1 MPPEGGASRTVA
13 NWLQWLEGLHPRS
26 WDLGLERVA
35 VVAAELGV
43 TRLPSIVVSVAG
55 TNGKGS
61 TVALLESC
69 YRAGGYRTGAFSSPH
84 IHRFNERIRLDG
96 AEVTDEALL
105 DAFERVDRARGEVTL
120 TYFEFTTLAALVL
133 FADAAPDAV
142 FLEVGLGGRLDAVNA
157 TEPDVSVITTIDLD
171 HQAWLGE
178 NREAIGAEKAGIARP
193 GRPLVVGD
201 PEPPAS
207 IASTAQ
213 GAEIR
218 QRGMDFDVEAAPG
231 GWHWIGRGGRVRRG
245 LPPPALRG
253 EGQLDNAATALA
265 VVEVL
270 SQRLPLGQQAIRR
283 GLEEVRL
290 PARFQ
295 ILPGD
300 VPLILDVAHNGQATG
315 ALARNLARH
324 PCIGRTHAVVAM
336 LADKDAAAALNPLS
350 QQVDAWYPAALG
362 GERGRDGESMAAA
375 VVDAGGAVA
384 GVYPDPAAALAAA
397 RQAAGTGDRILVFGS
412 FQTVAAVA
420 PAEA

>member
-1 MPPEGGASRTVA
+1 MPPENDAAAVA
-13 NWLQWLEGLHPRS
+13 AWLQWLEGLHHRS
-26 WDLGLERVA
+26 WDPGLARVA

-43 TRLPSIVVSVAG
+43 SRLPSVVVSIAG

-96 AEVTDEALL
+96 AEVGNDALL
-105 DAFERVDRARGEVTL
+105 AAFERIDRARGEVTL
-120 TYFEFTTLAALVL
+120 TYFEFTTLAALVV
-133 FADAAPDAV
+133 FAETAPDIV

-157 TEPDVSVITTIDLD
+157 TDPDVAVITTIDLD

-178 NREAIGAEKAGIARP
+178 DREAIGAEKAGIARP

-207 IASTAQ
+207 IEATAA
-213 GAEIR
+213 GAELW
-218 QRGMDFDVEAAPG
+218 QRGLDFDIEAAPG

-253 EGQLDNAATALA
+253 EGQLENAATALA
-265 VVEVL
+265 VIEIL
-270 SQRLPLGQQAIRR
+270 GRRLPLGQQAVRR
-283 GLEEVRL
+283 GLGEAHL
-290 PARFQ
+290 PARFEV
-295 ILPGD
+295 IPGE
-300 VPLILDVAHNGQATG
+300 VPLVLDVAHNGQATT

-350 QQVDAWYPAALG
+350 PQVDVWYPAALG
-362 GERGRDGESMAAA
+362 GERGRDGESMASA

-384 GVYPDPAAALAAA
+384 GVYPEPAAALAAA
-397 RQAAGTGDRILVFGS
+397 RQAAVTGDRILVFGS
-412 FQTVAAVA
+412 FQTVAAIA